1 MHPNLSFEQA
11 PPISV
16 PFRFFLTAPL
26 FGILAG
32 LLLIWLG
39 PEALASRWSAGTLAL
54 THLLSV
60 GFLLQAMCGALL
72 QFIPVISGGN
82 IWRPRLVAGVLHP
95 LLIVAA
101 LLLAGGFALSRPLWL
116 LIAASL
122 FGVGLGS
129 FLLIVG
135 LALWRSPAQGPSIRI
150 LRLALFGLA
159 VTLILGVFLSSA
171 LGGFGHWQIDLPLP
185 VLVNVHAAWGLGG
198 WALMLMIGVSN
209 QVVPM
214 FQLTPPYPAW
224 LMRWLPPALLLVL
237 GLWTLQ
243 PMLIPDAVNNLPKL
257 LSDLVGLGGL
267 LLGALYAAV
276 TLRLQFKRRRRLTD
290 VNFAFWRA
298 AMLALLALAVSWLT
312 MLLVPA
318 LGEMPRALLWLG
330 VLAFVGVFMPAI
342 NGMLYKIVPFLNWLH
357 LQQMSGLK
365 ALPPNIKQ
373 MIPEARMRTQFL
385 LHFSALVLLLATL
398 IWPLL
403 ARPAGTVLAASC
415 LWLEWNLIGAVR
427 LYTNFKKTRGQSA
440 CP

>member
-39 PEALASRWSAGTLAL
+39 PDMLASRWSAGTLAL

-72 QFIPVISGGN
+72 QFVPVTSGGN
-82 IWRPRLVAGVLHP
+82 VWQPRLVAGVLHP
-95 LLIVAA
+95 LLIVAT
-101 LLLAGGFALSRPLWL
+101 LLLAGGFALSQPLWL

-122 FGVGLGS
+122 FAVGLGS
-129 FLLIVG
+129 FLFVVG
-135 LALWRSPAQGPSIRI
+135 LALWRTPAQGPSIRI

-159 VTLILGVFLSSA
+159 VTLILGILLVSA
-171 LGGFGHWQIDLPLP
+171 LGGFGRWQTGLPLP
-185 VLVNVHAAWGLGG
+185 AIVNVHAAWGLGG
-198 WALMLMIGVSN
+198 WALMLVIGVSN

-214 FQLTPPYPAW
+214 FQLTPPYPVW
-224 LMRWLPPALLLVL
+224 LMRWLPPILLLVL

-243 PMLIPDAVNNLPKL
+243 PVLIPAAADIMPKSLSGL
-257 LSDLVGLGGL
+257 LGLGGL

-276 TLRLQFKRRRRLTD
+276 TLQLQSRRRRRLTD
-290 VNFAFWRA
+290 VNFAFWRG
-298 AMLALLALAVSWLT
+298 AMLALLTLAVSWLT
-312 MLLVPA
+312 LLAVPA
-318 LGEMPRALLWLG
+318 LGGMPRAPLWLG
-330 VLAFVGVFMPAI
+330 VLAFVGVFMSAI

-357 LQQMSGLK
+357 LQQMAGLK
-365 ALPPNIKQ
+365 VLPPNIKQ
-373 MIPEARMRTQFL
+373 MIPEARMREQFL
-385 LHFSALVLLLATL
+385 LHFLALALLLAAL
-398 IWPLL
+398 FWPLL
-403 ARPAGTVLAASC
+403 TRPAGAALAASC

-427 LYTNFKKTRGQSA
+427 LYANFRKMQI
-440 CP
+440 